1 MSSVPSTSAGRRW
14 IVIAL
19 LCIGYIIAYFD
30 RVNLSV
36 ALASREFIDFFG
48 LTDLDRGNLGSAFF
62 WTYAALQI
70 PAGWFVDRYGVK
82 WPYAAGFLLWSGL
95 SAVTAFTSTV
105 WQLFSLRFLLGLG
118 ESMVTPAGM
127 RWIRLNCGENQRGL
141 VIGLYMASAKVGP
154 AIGVIVATYLLDSTG
169 WRNMFLIIG
178 LGGLVWLIPWIAFVR
193 DDDRDLERS
202 QARASGNTSNV
213 PFRDVMKSPVIIGT
227 VIGTFCYQYFVYYA
241 MTWLPAYFKEAR
253 NLDLK
258 QMGMFTFFSF
268 TGMAIVATFA
278 GWAADRLIERGGNPV
293 RVRKAFIISG
303 FLIASSELIGA
314 YAESE
319 NAALFFAVFSLSG
332 LGMMTANYWALTQTL
347 LPGAAIGRIV
357 GVQNCAANIPGIV
370 APLLTG
376 WLKQVT
382 GGYTAPMLA
391 ICFFLMVGIAAY
403 LFLVREEY
411 VPKGVEPDAIE
422 KIAA

>member
-1 MSSVPSTSAGRRW
+1 MNAPPTTSAGRRW
-14 IVIAL
+14 TVIAL

-36 ALASREFIDFFG
+36 ALASKDFIEFFG
-48 LTDLDRGNLGSAFF
+48 LSDLDRGNLGSAFF

-82 WPYAAGFLLWSGL
+82 WPYAIGFLVWSGL
-95 SAVTAFTSTV
+95 SAATAFTSTV

-127 RWIRLNCGENQRGL
+127 RWIRLNCHENQRGL

-154 AIGVIVATYLLDSTG
+154 AIGVIVATYLLANTG

-178 LGGLVWLIPWIAFVR
+178 LGGLLWLVPWVLFVR
-193 DDDRDLERS
+193 DDDRELEKT
-202 QARASGNTSNV
+202 QARAAGSKSTV
-213 PFRDVMKSPVIIGT
+213 PFWRLMKSPVIIGI

-258 QMGMFTFFSF
+258 QMGMFTSFSF
-268 TGMAIVATFA
+268 IGMAVVATLS
-278 GWAADRLIERGGNPV
+278 GWAADRLIDRGGDPV
-293 RVRKAFIISG
+293 RTRKAFIIAG
-303 FLIASSELIGA
+303 FLVASTELLGA

-319 NAALFFAVFSLSG
+319 NVALFFAVFSLSG

-357 GVQNCAANIPGIV
+357 GVQNCAANVPGVV

-391 ICFFLMVGIAAY
+391 ICFFLMLGIAAY
-403 LFLVREEY
+403 VFLVREEY
-411 VPKGVEPDAIE
+411 VPKGEESNAIE
-422 KIAA
+422 EASA

>member
-1 MSSVPSTSAGRRW
+1 MTSPASTSAGRRW
-14 IVIAL
+14 AVIAL
-19 LCIGYIIAYFD
+19 LCFGYIIAYFD

-36 ALASREFIDFFG
+36 ALAASDFIEFFHLSDV
-48 LTDLDRGNLGSAFF
+48 DRGNLGSAFF

-82 WPYAAGFLLWSGL
+82 WPYAAGFLLWSAL
-95 SAVTAFTSTV
+95 SAVTAFTTNI

-118 ESMVTPAGM
+118 EAMVTPAGM
-127 RWIRLNCGENQRGL
+127 RWIRLNCAENQRGL
-141 VIGLYMASAKVGP
+141 VIGLYMASAKIGP
-154 AIGVIVATYLLDSTG
+154 AVGVVVATFLLANAG

-178 LGGLVWLIPWIAFVR
+178 VGGLLWLIPWVLFVR
-193 DDDRDLERS
+193 DDDRDLERF
-202 QARASGNTSNV
+202 QARAAGSTSTV
-213 PFRDVMKSPVIIGT
+213 PFWTVMKSPVIIGT

-268 TGMAIVATFA
+268 TGMAVVATLA
-278 GWAADRLIERGGNPV
+278 GWVADRLIERGGDPV

-303 FLIASSELIGA
+303 FLVASTELIGA

-319 NAALFFAVFSLSG
+319 SVALFFAVFSLSG

-391 ICFFLMVGIAAY
+391 ICFFLMLGIAAY
-403 LFLVREEY
+403 VFLVREEY

-422 KIAA
+422 KATA